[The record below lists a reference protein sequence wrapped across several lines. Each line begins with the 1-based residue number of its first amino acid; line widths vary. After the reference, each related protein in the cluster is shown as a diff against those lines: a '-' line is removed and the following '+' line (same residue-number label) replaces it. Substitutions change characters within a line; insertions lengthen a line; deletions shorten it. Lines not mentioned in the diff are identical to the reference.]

1 MPSSPPPAERTHT
14 ASLPSNLT
22 DYHVFIE
29 SVLQSLDSFGWQQCD
44 LFAVHMAL
52 EESISNAI
60 RHGNKEDPAKKVDM
74 ECRISPTRFWI
85 QITDEGAGF
94 NPAAVPDC
102 CAPDRLEVP
111 GGRGLA
117 LIRAYMTRVQY
128 NERGNSL
135 IMEKQ
140 LDGSPSDHGC
150 EGDDECT
157 EDPS

>member
-1 MPSSPPPAERTHT
+1 MSSPPPPADHTLT

-22 DYHVFIE
+22 AYHAFIE
-29 SVLQSLDSFGWQQCD
+29 SVLEGLAELGWKQCD

-60 RHGNKEDPAKKVDM
+60 RHGNKEDAAKKVDV
-74 ECRISPTRFWI
+74 ECRLSATRFWT

-94 NPAAVPDC
+94 KPSTVPDC
-102 CAPDRLEVP
+102 CAPDRLEHP

-117 LIRAYMTRVQY
+117 LIQAYMTLVEY

-135 IMEKQ
+135 TMEKR
-140 LDGSPSDHGC
+140 LGASAANSGC
-150 EGDDECT
+150 GCN
-157 EDPS
+157 